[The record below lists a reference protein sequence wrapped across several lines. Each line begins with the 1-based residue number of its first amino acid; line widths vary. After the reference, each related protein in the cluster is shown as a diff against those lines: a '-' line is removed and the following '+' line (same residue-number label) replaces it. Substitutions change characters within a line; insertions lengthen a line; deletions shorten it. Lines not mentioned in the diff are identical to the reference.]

1 MVSNVPRY
9 GGPMTRT
16 EGPTRPLIAGA
27 LIAYSAVV
35 VALTT
40 LKSFFTIGLLWKPEN
55 QRVRSLEL
63 IPFDN
68 FFTSAT
74 WFGPVFNTVGNIA
87 LFVPFGMMAVML
99 WRGAR
104 RPVLRTALV
113 GLLFSLVI
121 EAVQFIFSLGRT
133 DVDDLLLNT
142 LGAALGA
149 WLALLGGRR
158 WRSFLVGLT
167 LLAVVVFVVLVILGP
182 SLGDPSQITPVG

>member
-1 MVSNVPRY
+1 
-9 GGPMTRT
+9 MTRT
-16 EGPTRPLIAGA
+16 GGPARPLVVVA
-27 LIAYSAVV
+27 LVAYSAVV

-87 LFVPFGMMAVML
+87 LFVPFGMLTVML
-99 WRGAR
+99 WRSNR
-104 RPVLRTALV
+104 RPILRTALV
-113 GLLFSLVI
+113 GLLFSVLI
-121 EAVQFIFSLGRT
+121 EVTQFLFSLGRT
-133 DVDDLLLNT
+133 DVDDLILNT

-149 WLALLGGRR
+149 WIALLGGRR
-158 WRSFLVGLT
+158 WHGFLVGLT
-167 LLAVVVFVVLVILGP
+167 LLAVVVFVVLVALGP
-182 SLGDPSQITPVG
+182 SLGDPASVTPAG